1 MILWGSACIYIIYNY
16 IYIYDYIIIYICY
29 VAKGVLVRPRPAAV
43 FFFQPAAVPS
53 DQIWLSQPVKRD
65 SEGCLAT
72 DLKPYRR
79 TRGWDGGSRE
89 LTAGPPL
96 HPHIL
101 PVTEK
106 DICYVA
112 KGVLVRP
119 RPAAVFFFFSTCSR
133 AFWSNMAVPAS
144 EKGLRRLLSNRL
156 EALSSDLPS
165 TRPHLAHWT
174 ELSCGTL
181 NLRVGG
187 CGKRQGHQGLKACVK
202 IDPSCGHVLPPP
214 FCDELIQAGSSPIS
228 AGSASSSQAVR
239 IKVAVL

>member
-1 MILWGSACIYIIYNY
+1 MLLISAPQILSTTILNIEEIPFGSPLCRSQEPQLVYDFMGFCMCIYIIYNY
-16 IYIYDYIIIYICY
+16 IYIYDYIVIYICY

-43 FFFQPAAVPS
+43 FFFFQPAAVPS

-133 AFWSNMAVPAS
+133 AF
-144 EKGLRRLLSNRL
+144 
-156 EALSSDLPS
+156 
-165 TRPHLAHWT
+165 
-174 ELSCGTL
+174 
-181 NLRVGG
+181 
-187 CGKRQGHQGLKACVK
+187 
-202 IDPSCGHVLPPP
+202 
-214 FCDELIQAGSSPIS
+214 
-228 AGSASSSQAVR
+228 
-239 IKVAVL
+239 